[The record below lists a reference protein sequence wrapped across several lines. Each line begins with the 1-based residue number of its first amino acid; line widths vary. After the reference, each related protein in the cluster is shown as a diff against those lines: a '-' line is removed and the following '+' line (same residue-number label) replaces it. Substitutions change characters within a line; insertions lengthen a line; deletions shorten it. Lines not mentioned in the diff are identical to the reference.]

1 MKAVPRFARDFRR
14 FFRWFGKSRK
24 PPVISVDDPH
34 LAVVVRAFDE
44 TAAASA
50 VLDAAQSWEPDE
62 PAVLRHHIRLPTAE
76 IDTAR
81 GLLESDGWTLRT
93 EDDATDQGNHGQKM
107 ISAVALRVQKLDAL
121 HCSQESSRMA
131 GLAQRLGGTSLGW
144 DALQQLS
151 GPAQVTDYSAGG
163 VGR

>member
-34 LAVVVRAFDE
+34 LSVVVRAFDE

-62 PAVLRHHIRLPTAE
+62 PAVLRHHLRLPIAE

-81 GLLESDGWTLRT
+81 ELLESDGWALRT
-93 EDDATDQGNHGQKM
+93 EEDASDQGNHGKM
-107 ISAVALRVQKLDAL
+107 MINAVALRVQELDAL

-144 DALQQLS
+144 DALQQRS
-151 GPAQVTDYSAGG
+151 GPSQVTDYCSEGG
-163 VGR
+163 GR